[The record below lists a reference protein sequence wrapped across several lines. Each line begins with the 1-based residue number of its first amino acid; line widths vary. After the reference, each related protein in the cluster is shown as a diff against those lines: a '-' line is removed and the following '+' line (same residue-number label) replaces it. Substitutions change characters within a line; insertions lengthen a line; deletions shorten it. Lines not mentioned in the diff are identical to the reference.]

1 MGICQSDIDIF
12 FNVKTFKNEP
22 TKMCHSIKSN
32 VFNVSH
38 KSNEG
43 EGNTAEEDN
52 GADMQGA
59 EYQAVSAT
67 GGK

>member
-1 MGICQSDIDIF
+1 MGICQSDIDIY

-22 TKMCHSIKSN
+22 TKMRHFFKSGL
-32 VFNVSH
+32 FNVSH

-43 EGNTAEEDN
+43 EGNAAEEDN

>member
-1 MGICQSDIDIF
+1 MRHFFKSD
-12 FNVKTFKNEP
+12 
-22 TKMCHSIKSN
+22 H
-32 VFNVSH
+32 FNVSH